1 MKGVGKAKRARR
13 PAGDQR
19 AGEPPFGTLRWRR
32 AAPAAEDSGLGGLV
46 PLNLGGLFLDRRLQ
60 LAAVAGG
67 LLADARRLAGAATQ
81 VVELRT
87 AHGTGPGVCD
97 THRRALRRGGRCRT
111 RSEEHTSELQSLMR
125 ISYAVFCL
133 QKKNKNKRKTRAET
147 QTIKHEK
154 AIK

>member
-87 AHGTGPGVCD
+87 AHIAEAHHLDGIDERAVQREDALD
-97 THRRALRRGGRCRT
+97 TLAVRQLAHGEGGDRKST
-111 RSEEHTSELQSLMR
+111 RLNSSH
-125 ISYAVFCL
+125 YCA
-133 QKKNKNKRKTRAET
+133 TRMPTTA
-147 QTIKHEK
+147 
-154 AIK
+154 

>member
-87 AHGTGPGVCD
+87 AHIAAAHHLD
-97 THRRALRRGGRCRT
+97 
-111 RSEEHTSELQSLMR
+111 RSEERRVGKECVSKCRSRWSPYH
-125 ISYAVFCL
+125 
-133 QKKNKNKRKTRAET
+133 
-147 QTIKHEK
+147 
-154 AIK
+154 

>member
-19 AGEPPFGTLRWRR
+19 AGEPPFGTLRRRR

-87 AHGTGPGVCD
+87 AHI
-97 THRRALRRGGRCRT
+97 AA
-111 RSEEHTSELQSLMR
+111 RSEERRVGKECVSTCRSRWSPDH
-125 ISYAVFCL
+125 
-133 QKKNKNKRKTRAET
+133 
-147 QTIKHEK
+147 
-154 AIK
+154 

>member
-67 LLADARRLAGAATQ
+67 LLADARCLAGADKQ
-81 VVELRT
+81 VRSE
-87 AHGTGPGVCD
+87 A
-97 THRRALRRGGRCRT
+97 RRVGKVGGRTCRF
-111 RSEEHTSELQSLMR
+111 RWSSESSK
-125 ISYAVFCL
+125 
-133 QKKNKNKRKTRAET
+133 KKNKN
-147 QTIKHEK
+147 Q
-154 AIK
+154 